1 MEKRRYLGI
10 LAAVLLLTGCAAGGR
25 KAQEASLAPVE
36 EQRLVVYTSHKEE
49 VWKPIVRE
57 FEERTG
63 IWVDVVTGGTNELLE
78 RIDEESEHPAADVMF
93 GGGVDS
99 LAVYADCFEPY
110 QCAEWEEIGSQYRS
124 EDGLWTPFSS
134 LPVVLVYNTK
144 LLPQGR
150 VTGWSDLL
158 DDSLRGR
165 VAFADPAVSG
175 SSFTSLVTMAC
186 AMGEDT
192 EATIREF
199 AYSLEGQELSGSGDV
214 LTAVNNGSFWV
225 GVTLEETAL
234 KRREAGDSID
244 LVYPEEGTSLV
255 PDGSALVKGAPH
267 GDNAKLFLDFTV
279 SYDVQE
285 MMAGQYRRSVR
296 DDVACLPQLPALEE
310 LALVDYDIPWASQN
324 HNAVLMTWAFY
335 LDGEEET

>member
-1 MEKRRYLGI
+1 MEKRGYLGI
-10 LAAVLLLTGCAAGGR
+10 LTAVLLLTGCTAGGGE
-25 KAQEASLAPVE
+25 AQEASLAPSE
-36 EQRLVVYTSHKEE
+36 AQRLVVYTSHKEE
-49 VWKPIVRE
+49 VWQPIVRE

-110 QCAEWEEIGSQYRS
+110 QCSEWEKIGAQYRS

-134 LPVVLVYNTK
+134 LPVVLIYNTK

-175 SSFTSLVTMAC
+175 SSFT
-186 AMGEDT
+186 
-192 EATIREF
+192 R
-199 AYSLEGQELSGSGDV
+199 
-214 LTAVNNGSFWV
+214 V
-225 GVTLEETAL
+225 GVKSLATTSSTPSATSPQPSSSTSSQARSTAG
-234 KRREAGDSID
+234 R
-244 LVYPEEGTSLV
+244 VFM
-255 PDGSALVKGAPH
+255 GSRP
-267 GDNAKLFLDFTV
+267 F
-279 SYDVQE
+279 S
-285 MMAGQYRRSVR
+285 
-296 DDVACLPQLPALEE
+296 
-310 LALVDYDIPWASQN
+310 
-324 HNAVLMTWAFY
+324 
-335 LDGEEET
+335 